1 MATDNLVLEH
11 LRSIRGTVERLA
23 EDMIEVKQ
31 RLGILEQQYASV
43 SSRLDRVDERVQRIE
58 KRLDLIDA

>member
-11 LRSIRGTVERLA
+11 LRAIRGTVERLA

-31 RLGILEQQYASV
+31 RLGNLEHQYASV
-43 SSRLDRVDERVQRIE
+43 SSRVDRVDERVQRIE
-58 KRLDLIDA
+58 KRLGLIDA

>member
-11 LRSIRGTVERLA
+11 LRAIRGTVERMA

-31 RLGILEQQYASV
+31 RLGILEHQHASV
-43 SSRLDRVDERVQRIE
+43 STRLDRVDERVQRSE